1 MNRLFAS
8 IQIVR
13 PLNMILSL
21 CAVFIAGWLVNDITS
36 PLLPYTALVVLCFAG
51 ASNILNDVLDINIDK
66 INRPNRMLPS
76 GHLKIQEALLL
87 MSILYALGIMATS
100 YLHPVGQQIAL
111 ALVLPLLALYTPLFK
126 QLPFI
131 GNLVV
136 GAILGL
142 VFIFTEGAIMGN
154 VDKMWIPFCLATTLS
169 SIRELVKDVADME
182 GDAVGDLQTFP
193 RKYGLIATLW
203 FLRILTIALCFGAI
217 IPWLEGWYGNYYLF
231 MLIGGVAL
239 PSLYAVF
246 ILLQETSA
254 SEDYAITAQIF
265 KGTTIGGMIVIFSTG
280 FS

>member
-126 QLPFI
+126 RLPFI

-169 SIRELVKDVADME
+169 SVRELVKDAADME

-193 RKYGLIATLW
+193 RKYGLITTLW
-203 FLRILTIALCFGAI
+203 LLRILTIALCFGAI
-217 IPWLEGWYGNYYLF
+217 IPWFEGWYGNYYLF
-231 MLIGGVAL
+231 LLIGGVAL

-246 ILLQETSA
+246 ILLQETSS
-254 SEDYAITAQIF
+254 SEDYAIIAQIF

-280 FS
+280 F

>member
-76 GHLKIQEALLL
+76 GHLKIQEALIL

-126 QLPFI
+126 RLPFI

-169 SIRELVKDVADME
+169 SVRELVKDAADME

-193 RKYGLIATLW
+193 RKYGLITTLW
-203 FLRILTIALCFGAI
+203 LLRILTIALCFGAI
-217 IPWLEGWYGNYYLF
+217 IPWFEGWYGNYYLF
-231 MLIGGVAL
+231 LLIGGVAL

-254 SEDYAITAQIF
+254 SEDYAIIAQIF

-280 FS
+280 F

>member
-13 PLNMILSL
+13 PLNIILSL
-21 CAVFIAGWLVNDITS
+21 CAVFIAGWLVSDITS

-66 INRPNRMLPS
+66 INRPNRMLTS

-126 QLPFI
+126 RLPFI

-169 SIRELVKDVADME
+169 SVRELVKDAADME

-193 RKYGLIATLW
+193 RKYGLITTLW
-203 FLRILTIALCFGAI
+203 LLRILTIALCFGAI
-217 IPWLEGWYGNYYLF
+217 IPWFEGWYGNYYLF
-231 MLIGGVAL
+231 LLIGCVAL

-246 ILLQETSA
+246 FLLKETSA
-254 SEDYAITAQIF
+254 SEDYAIIAQIF

-280 FS
+280 F

>member
-126 QLPFI
+126 RIPFI

-169 SIRELVKDVADME
+169 SIRELVKDAADME

-193 RKYGLIATLW
+193 RKYGLITTLW
-203 FLRILTIALCFGAI
+203 LLRILTIALCFGAT

-231 MLIGGVAL
+231 LLIGGVAL

-254 SEDYAITAQIF
+254 SEDYAIIAQIF

-280 FS
+280 F

>member
-21 CAVFIAGWLVNDITS
+21 FAVFIATWLVNDITS

-100 YLHPVGQQIAL
+100 YLHPIGQQIAL

-126 QLPFI
+126 RLPFI

-169 SIRELVKDVADME
+169 SIRELVKDAADME

-193 RKYGLIATLW
+193 RKYGLITTLW
-203 FLRILTIALCFGAI
+203 ILRILTIAVCFGAT

-231 MLIGGVAL
+231 LFFGGVAL

-254 SEDYAITAQIF
+254 SEDYAIIAQIF

-280 FS
+280 F

>member
-21 CAVFIAGWLVNDITS
+21 CAVFMAGWLVNDITS

-126 QLPFI
+126 RLPFI

-169 SIRELVKDVADME
+169 SVRELVKDAADME

-193 RKYGLIATLW
+193 RKYGLITTLW
-203 FLRILTIALCFGAI
+203 LLRILTIALCFGAT
-217 IPWLEGWYGNYYLF
+217 IPWFEGWYGNYYLF
-231 MLIGGVAL
+231 LLIGGVTL

-246 ILLQETSA
+246 IFLKETSA
-254 SEDYAITAQIF
+254 SKDYAITAQIF
-265 KGTTIGGMIVIFSTG
+265 KGTTIVGMIVIFSTG
-280 FS
+280 F

>member
-1 MNRLFAS
+1 MNLLFAS

-87 MSILYALGIMATS
+87 MSILYSLGIMATS

-126 QLPFI
+126 RLPFI

-136 GAILGL
+136 GAMLGL

-154 VDKMWIPFCLATTLS
+154 VDKMWTPFCLATTLS
-169 SIRELVKDVADME
+169 SIRELVKDAADLE

-193 RKYGLIATLW
+193 RKYGLITTLW
-203 FLRILTIALCFGAI
+203 LLRILTIALCFGAI
-217 IPWLEGWYGNYYLF
+217 IPWFEGWYGNYYLF
-231 MLIGGVAL
+231 LLIGGVAL

-254 SEDYAITAQIF
+254 SEDYAIIAQIF

-280 FS
+280 I

>member
-21 CAVFIAGWLVNDITS
+21 FAVFIAAWLVNGITS

-87 MSILYALGIMATS
+87 MSILYALGIMASS
-100 YLHPVGQQIAL
+100 YLHPIGQQIAL
-111 ALVLPLLALYTPLFK
+111 ALVLPLLTLYTPLFK
-126 QLPFI
+126 RLPFI

-142 VFIFTEGAIMGN
+142 VFIFTEGAIMGS
-154 VDKMWIPFCLATTLS
+154 VDKMWMPFCLATTLS
-169 SIRELVKDVADME
+169 SVRELVKDAADME

-193 RKYGLIATLW
+193 RKYGLITTLW
-203 FLRILTIALCFGAI
+203 LLRILTIALCFGAT
-217 IPWLEGWYGNYYLF
+217 IPWFEGWYGNYYLF
-231 MLIGGVAL
+231 LLIGGVAL

-246 ILLQETSA
+246 ILLQETSVL
-254 SEDYAITAQIF
+254 EDYAIIAQIF

-280 FS
+280 F

>member
-21 CAVFIAGWLVNDITS
+21 CAVFIAGWLVRDITS

-126 QLPFI
+126 RLPFI

-169 SIRELVKDVADME
+169 SIRELVKDAADME

-193 RKYGLIATLW
+193 RKYGLITTLW
-203 FLRILTIALCFGAI
+203 LLRILTIALCFGAI
-217 IPWLEGWYGNYYLF
+217 IPWFEGWYGNYYLF
-231 MLIGGVAL
+231 LLIGGVAL

-246 ILLQETSA
+246 ILLQETSS
-254 SEDYAITAQIF
+254 SEDYAIIAQIF

-280 FS
+280 F

>member
-87 MSILYALGIMATS
+87 MSILYALGIMATT

-126 QLPFI
+126 RLPFI

-169 SIRELVKDVADME
+169 SIRELVKDAADME

-193 RKYGLIATLW
+193 RKYGLITTLW
-203 FLRILTIALCFGAI
+203 LLRILTIALCFGAI
-217 IPWLEGWYGNYYLF
+217 IPWFEGWYGNYYLF
-231 MLIGGVAL
+231 LLIGGVAL

-254 SEDYAITAQIF
+254 SEDYAIIAQIF

-280 FS
+280 F

>member
-1 MNRLFAS
+1 MNRRFAS

-126 QLPFI
+126 RLPFI

-142 VFIFTEGAIMGN
+142 VFIFTEGAIIGN

-169 SIRELVKDVADME
+169 SVRELVKDAADME
-182 GDAVGDLQTFP
+182 GDAVEDFQTFP
-193 RKYGLIATLW
+193 RKYGLITTLW
-203 FLRILTIALCFGAI
+203 LLRILTIALCFGAT
-217 IPWLEGWYGNYYLF
+217 IPWCEGWYGNYYLF
-231 MLIGGVAL
+231 LLIGGVAL

-254 SEDYAITAQIF
+254 SEDYAIIAQIF

-280 FS
+280 F

>member
-87 MSILYALGIMATS
+87 MSILYALGIMATT

-126 QLPFI
+126 RIPFI

-169 SIRELVKDVADME
+169 SVRELVKDAVDME

-193 RKYGLIATLW
+193 RKYGLITTLW
-203 FLRILTIALCFGAI
+203 LLRILTIALCFGAT

-231 MLIGGVAL
+231 LLIGGVAL

-254 SEDYAITAQIF
+254 SEDYAIIAQIF

-280 FS
+280 F

>member
-1 MNRLFAS
+1 
-8 IQIVR
+8 
-13 PLNMILSL
+13 
-21 CAVFIAGWLVNDITS
+21 
-36 PLLPYTALVVLCFAG
+36 
-51 ASNILNDVLDINIDK
+51 
-66 INRPNRMLPS
+66 MLPS

-126 QLPFI
+126 RLPFI

-169 SIRELVKDVADME
+169 SIRELVKDAADME
-182 GDAVGDLQTFP
+182 GDAVEDLQTFP
-193 RKYGLIATLW
+193 RKYGLITTLW
-203 FLRILTIALCFGAI
+203 LLRILTIALCFGAT
-217 IPWLEGWYGNYYLF
+217 IPWFEGWYGNYYLF
-231 MLIGGVAL
+231 LLIGGVAL

-254 SEDYAITAQIF
+254 SEDYVTTAKIF
-265 KGTTIGGMIVIFSTG
+265 KGTTIGGIIVIFSTG
-280 FS
+280 F

>member
-76 GHLKIQEALLL
+76 DHLKIQETLIL

-126 QLPFI
+126 RLPLI

-169 SIRELVKDVADME
+169 SVRELVKDAADME
-182 GDAVGDLQTFP
+182 GDTVGDLQTFP
-193 RKYGLIATLW
+193 RKYGLITTLW
-203 FLRILTIALCFGAI
+203 LLRILTIALCFGAT
-217 IPWLEGWYGNYYLF
+217 IPWIEGWYGNYYLF
-231 MLIGGVAL
+231 LLIGGVAL

-254 SEDYAITAQIF
+254 SEDYAIIAQIF

-280 FS
+280 F